1 MLCLTLSSGSM
12 FVYRSEQFERQ
23 LSRHHSL
30 SLQVDRLCQEIEQ
43 MSLNDAQTRFERI
56 YPYLKRKEGNFRLI
70 ARIYFLETERVLAW
84 LSVFSRGSREYDFFL
99 RERENYADGSLEGG
113 LEQSIRQWLRGEKAK
128 TKLITTTSPHLPEN
142 LLTWFKPP
150 RWDLDTDSS
159 VIYESEIW
167 FEQFS
172 QKEIASYSSI
182 YYQIIAKIVDN
193 FATIGEATRWQ
204 HLKLYGQED
213 RYVLFSPLTFVDAL
227 SQQIIFLIAPFNHYP
242 PERELAEIVDS
253 LAIRGNG
260 ENWWQNTN
268 NLSLEILT
276 NLAKRTYPSYLL
288 AVQEM
293 WLAIQQG
300 NGVNLALSAEEKAI
314 LHAVS
319 TTKTLP
325 LFLNGRAG
333 SGKSTMLFYLF
344 ADYCDR
350 HIKECYKNKQNIYEK
365 PHPLFLT
372 YNRGVVELAKNKV
385 FSLLKSNYRFLA
397 ARNELKQIPNL
408 TPFFQDFRTFL
419 LNLLPTETRIFFRE
433 NNYISFH
440 RFRQLCRHSWRNYAP
455 EKCWLAIRTFIKG
468 YYLDERDQ
476 YFTDEDYQEIPKK
489 EKSLSVEEFQQIY
502 RHVWRWYQ
510 NYTKEN
516 QLWDDQDLI
525 RQVLQLK
532 CYRPEY
538 TAIFCDEA
546 QDFTRLELKLIMGIS
561 VFSRYDLEQEQ
572 FLDSFPFAFAGD
584 PLQTLNPTGFRWESL
599 QAAFYNEILS
609 ILTPTKKLPLNK
621 HFAELKCNYRS
632 VASIVGLSNLIQLWR
647 KFLFNY
653 SEIKPQQARKF
664 SQFVPQKFIIG
675 QNISISAIQT
685 LLKDTLIII
694 PWDDGGE
701 KDFVLQDEILGKFL
715 TEENR
720 EEIPWNILS
729 TTSAKGLEF
738 KQVILYKFGECC
750 PRGLWQLKTEPKEEE
765 KYFLNKL
772 YVAVS
777 RATERLFIIDS
788 SRGEEKLWQYAS
800 DRNFLGEFLKLIDH
814 SETKIEWQRQVQL
827 VEVGINPQI
836 IATDD
841 LESLAQTFKQ
851 NGLNSENPESLKRAY
866 QAYQQLGNH
875 YQATLCLA
883 WSLKF
888 TSSFI
893 QAGKHFLALQDLS
906 EACDCFWLGMAWQEL
921 LSLLHSPNAQN
932 SNLSQYQDLIPLI
945 EFLAENNFSV
955 QTNSELVKLE
965 TLLKFTEF
973 LTIELQQPKLPDY
986 FYTTQGQIALKK
998 YQAITHNLLE
1008 QNYSLSL
1015 QHWQQ
1020 IGTVLAS
1027 YAEFSNQETEKN
1039 AAECFYRGKNY
1050 ALAIKSWEKI
1060 FNDCPDKSCETK
1072 YYFAKARVV
1081 GLPEGIEYL
1090 AKAQAYKTIIY
1101 LWIKSGKPQEELWLK
1116 HLAPALEAL
1125 QYWHQAIIVY
1135 CWLDNVKKV
1144 QACWQLI
1151 SKDTKSIT
1159 LFKKLLKYYISHQYW
1174 QEVIATITTD
1184 LNPEIAQTPLKY
1196 YFVYLLSKSQLTP
1209 NQLNQNQKK
1218 LYLDFIQQHI
1228 INNSHWQK
1236 YLLSEQ
1242 IKITLAKIGY
1252 LHSN

>member
-1 MLCLTLSSGSM
+1 M
-12 FVYRSEQFERQ
+12 
-23 LSRHHSL
+23 
-30 SLQVDRLCQEIEQ
+30 SLQVDRLCQELEQ

-70 ARIYFLETERVLAW
+70 ARIYSLETERVLAW
-84 LSVFSRGSREYDFFL
+84 LTVFSRGSRDYHFFL
-99 RERENYADGSLEGG
+99 RERENYGDGSLEGG
-113 LEQSIRQWLRGEKAK
+113 VEQSIRQWLKVEKAK
-128 TKLITTTSPHLPEN
+128 AKPIITTSPHLPEN

-167 FEQFS
+167 LDQLS
-172 QKEIASYSSI
+172 QTEIFAHSSI
-182 YYQIIAKIVDN
+182 YYQIIEKIVEN
-193 FATIGEATRWQ
+193 FATIGESTQWQ

-213 RYVLFSPLTFVDAL
+213 KYVLFSPLTFVDYL
-227 SQQIIFLIAPFNHYP
+227 SQQIIFLIAPFNHHP
-242 PERELAEIVDS
+242 FDRELAEIVDS
-253 LAIRGNG
+253 LSIRGNG
-260 ENWWQNTN
+260 RNWLQNTN
-268 NLSLEILT
+268 NLSLETLT

-288 AVQEM
+288 AVPEM

-314 LHAVS
+314 LHSVS

-344 ADYCDR
+344 AEYCDR
-350 HIKECYKNKQNIYEK
+350 HIKECYKSKQNLYKK

-372 YNRGVVELAKNKV
+372 YNRGVAELARSKV
-385 FSLLKSNYRFLA
+385 FSLLESNYRFLA
-397 ARNELKQIPNL
+397 DRNEFKPIPSI
-408 TPFFQDFRTFL
+408 TPFFKTFRSFL
-419 LNLLPTETRIFFRE
+419 LNLLPTETKIFFRE
-433 NNYISFH
+433 DNYISFH
-440 RFRQLCRHSWRNYAP
+440 RFRQLCRRSWRNYSP

-525 RQVLQLK
+525 RQVLHLK

-572 FLDSFPFAFAGD
+572 FIDSFPFAFAGD

-609 ILTPTKKLPLNK
+609 ILTPTKKLPLDK
-621 HFAELKCNYRS
+621 HFTELKCNYRS

-675 QNISISAIQT
+675 QNISSTAIQT
-685 LLKDTLIII
+685 LLKDTLILI
-694 PWDDGGE
+694 PWDEGGE

-715 TEENR
+715 TEENQA
-720 EEIPWNILS
+720 EIPWNILS
-729 TTSAKGLEF
+729 TTAAKGLEF

-750 PRGLWQLKTEPKEEE
+750 PRGLLQLKTEPKEEE

-772 YVAVS
+772 YVAIS

-788 SRGEEKLWQYAS
+788 PRGEEKLWQYAS
-800 DRNFLGEFLKLIDH
+800 DRNFLEEFLNLIEH
-814 SETKIEWQRQVQL
+814 SETKIDWQQQIQL
-827 VEVGINPQI
+827 VEIGINPQI
-836 IATDD
+836 IASDD

-851 NGLNSENPESLKRAY
+851 DGLNTENPESLKRAY
-866 QAYQQLGNH
+866 QAYQQLGNQH
-875 YQATLCLA
+875 QAIFCLA
-883 WSLKF
+883 WFLKF
-888 TSSFI
+888 TSSFVK
-893 QAGKHFLALQDLS
+893 AGKHFLTLKDVS
-906 EACDCFWLGMAWQEL
+906 EACDCFWRGMAWQEL
-921 LSLLHSPNAQN
+921 LNLLSSQENQAQ
-932 SNLSQYQDLIPLI
+932 SFSQYQSLIPLI
-945 EFLAENNFSV
+945 KFLAENNLSV
-955 QTNSELVKLE
+955 QTNSEIIKLE
-965 TLLKFTEF
+965 TLLNFTEF
-973 LTIELQQPKLPDY
+973 LARELQQSKLPEY
-986 FYTTQGQIALKK
+986 LYTTQGQIALKK
-998 YQAITHNLLE
+998 YPKIIHKLLE
-1008 QNYSLSL
+1008 QNYPLSL
-1015 QHWQQ
+1015 LQWQQ
-1020 IGTVLAS
+1020 IGLVLAS
-1027 YAEFSNQETEKN
+1027 YGEFTNREIEKN
-1039 AAECFYRGKNY
+1039 AAECFYHGKNY
-1050 ALAIKSWEKI
+1050 ALALKFWEKVV
-1060 FNDCPDKSCETK
+1060 NEPEKSCETK
-1072 YYFAKARVV
+1072 YYFAKARVT
-1081 GLPEGIEYL
+1081 GLPDGIEYL
-1090 AKAQAYKTIIY
+1090 AKAQAHQTIIY
-1101 LWIKSGKPQEELWLK
+1101 LWVKSGKPQAELWLK
-1116 HLAPALEAL
+1116 YLAPALEAL
-1125 QYWHQAIIVY
+1125 QYWNQALIVY
-1135 CWLDNVKKV
+1135 CWLDNIKKV
-1144 QACWQLI
+1144 QTCWQLI
-1151 SKDTKSIT
+1151 SKDTKSIS

-1174 QEVIATITTD
+1174 QEAIATMSSD

-1196 YFVYLLSKSQLTP
+1196 YFIYLLSKSQLTP
-1209 NQLNQNQKK
+1209 NQLNQNQKN
-1218 LYLDFIQQHI
+1218 LYLDFIQQNI
-1228 INNSHWQK
+1228 INNSDWQK

-1242 IKITLAKIGY
+1242 IKTTLTKIGY